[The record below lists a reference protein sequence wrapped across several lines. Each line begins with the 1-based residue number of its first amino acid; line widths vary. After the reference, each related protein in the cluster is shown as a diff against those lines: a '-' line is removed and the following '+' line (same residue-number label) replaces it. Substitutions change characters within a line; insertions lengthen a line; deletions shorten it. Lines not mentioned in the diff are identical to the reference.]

1 MSNKIT
7 SIVTAALGGI
17 VILGLRVCSRNADNA
32 SRFISPGSRA
42 AAKIA
47 ARNYNSGN
55 SDNSAGYKN
64 EIFSE
69 RGSINALLELGRITK
84 ILNSKDSVV
93 EINEATNVKNQY
105 NYMSKFIFVENQNNT
120 DTALAKIDKYLT
132 NDLQIDK
139 SLFLSGLIYFH
150 NLMLSKLYMSQPNE
164 SKTGNDKLDLI
175 RNRILNMNKSQRIK
189 TLETKG
195 QVFRSL
201 LLKVSYKEFYPYHV
215 EFTDTFIN
223 RLKRM

>member
-150 NLMLSKLYMSQPNE
+150 NLMLSKL
-164 SKTGNDKLDLI
+164 
-175 RNRILNMNKSQRIK
+175 NMNKSQRIK